1 MMRRLVE
8 VIDRHAWEELPGLLH
23 DDFTCRL
30 MHTGEAF
37 GKDEWVRFNADYP
50 GFVGMRLEDC
60 VAQGDRAA
68 ARYHV
73 EGVVDGEPAHFE
85 VAGFLTVR
93 DDLIVELVE
102 VWTDIDQDPPAGTR
116 SP

>member
-1 MMRRLVE
+1 MTP
-8 VIDRHAWEELPGLLH
+8 DLLH
-23 DDFTCRL
+23 EDFTCL
-30 MHTGEAF
+30 LVHTGESF
-37 GKDEWVRFNADYP
+37 GKDDWVRFNADYP

-60 VAQGDRAA
+60 VAHGDRAA

-73 EGVVDGEPAHFE
+73 EGVVYGDPAHFE
-85 VAGFLTVR
+85 VAGFLTLR

-102 VWTDIDQDPPAGTR
+102 VWTDVDQEAPDGTR